1 MKKKQTRGK
10 KIKLRSLFTG
20 FLSMF
25 FLFCSVALNAQNKT
39 VSGTVLDEAGYSI
52 PGASVFLQGTTIGT
66 VTNAQGEFVLQNVP
80 EDATLHV
87 SFLGYIPQDIPVAG
101 KNVIQ
106 VVLIE
111 DTQSLDELVVIGYGT
126 TKRANTVGSI
136 SKITSKEMAERP
148 IARIE
153 NALQGQMA
161 GVSVRS
167 ATGKPG
173 ADLEI
178 RVRGAASITG
188 DSSPLYVVDG
198 VPLESLQGVNPSDI
212 ESIDVLKD
220 AASAAIYG
228 SRGSNGVV
236 LISTK
241 RGKSGPPTVTFN
253 AYYGVGNLERKVDV
267 LSSDEWITFNKKWYD
282 RQWVNSQGGNLGDSQ
297 EMRIQKAIN
306 DGRLTQADL
315 NSPDYRSKLNS
326 IKAVYGLYD
335 PWWGT
340 DNIEPIDWQDAFYQT
355 APQSDIQLSI
365 AGATDRINYAISGG
379 VFDQEGLVPGSSFT
393 RYSGRVKLNV
403 KANDFI
409 SLGVNLA
416 PSYGISNGTNV
427 DGKDQAVSRVLS
439 YPGWVLAGT
448 GKYAG
453 ADPSG
458 WAEGQY
464 DASDPSKYKFYGM
477 WGPGDN
483 NVSPYIQASG
493 PTRKESNVRLNS
505 SVDVTLNL
513 AKGLTLNGMY
523 AWNYLSAID
532 RSFSPT
538 WINRTWNTAEYPG
551 QRSSSS
557 YQTWTN
563 NNTLVQTVANYSN
576 VWGDHAFDLM
586 AGFSQEKSNMHRSRQ
601 QQSDFP
607 NDKTWVFNRDYG
619 RTTNS
624 NEIGF
629 SENAM
634 MSFFGRA
641 NYTLKDLYILTLSLR
656 RDGSSKFG
664 PDNRWGN
671 FPAISGAWKFSEE
684 EFLKD
689 LDWLGLSKLRVSWGL
704 AGNDRISNASFMS
717 NMTARNYTIGESQ
730 ALANGYV
737 IGNIAN
743 SMLGWES
750 TSSTN
755 IGLDMSFMR
764 GRFSFS
770 ADYYYKLTSDLLLN
784 SPVSPITGFTNM
796 MDNIGKVRNHGMEFD
811 FNSFNIDRGD
821 FSWET
826 ALNLSFNRNKIVEL
840 AGGNADIIFGS
851 TVQALIQRVGHPIN
865 SYYLYDVERT
875 LRASDFEAD
884 GTTPKQGIAIYPGQ
898 RPGDTKWKDK
908 TGDGVISAAD
918 KDVVGSYEPDFE
930 WGLTN
935 TFTYKNWDLSIF
947 LNGRQGGEL
956 LSSGSRGWNRATNG
970 PGWQYMDRWLYDAYW
985 NEDEPGDGK
994 TPGFFSTVSGNQYDT
1009 NWLYDATYI
1018 RIKNIR
1024 LGYNWK
1030 LQPNRFVNN
1039 IRLYVSCDN
1048 VYLWDNYYPG
1058 YSPEG
1063 ATQDNAASEWGA
1075 YPLARTVITGINVTF

>member
-1 MKKKQTRGK
+1 MKNLQTRRK
-10 KIKLRSLFTG
+10 KILYRSLFTWIILCFLTSPLTVFAQTKTVTGTVMDETG
-20 FLSMF
+20 FL
-25 FLFCSVALNAQNKT
+25 
-39 VSGTVLDEAGYSI
+39 I
-52 PGASVFLQGTTIGT
+52 PGASVVVQGTTIGT
-66 VTNAQGEFVLQNVP
+66 VTGASGEFILQNVP
-80 EDATLHV
+80 ESATLQI
-87 SFLGYIPQDIPVAG
+87 SFLGYIPQNISVTG
-101 KNVIQ
+101 RNSIQ
-106 VVLIE
+106 VILIE
-111 DTQSLDELVVIGYGT
+111 DTQSLEEVVVIGYGT

-136 SKITSKEMAERP
+136 SQITADALADRP

-167 ATGKPG
+167 ISGKPG

-178 RVRGAASITG
+178 RVRGTASITG
-188 DSSPLYVVDG
+188 DSYPLYVVDG
-198 VPLESLQGVNPSDI
+198 VPVETLQGINPSDI
-212 ESIDVLKD
+212 ESINVLKD

-236 LISTK
+236 LITTK
-241 RGKSGPPTVTFN
+241 RGKSGPPTITLN
-253 AYYGVGNLERKVDV
+253 AYYGVGTLERKVDV

-282 RQWVNSQGGNLGDSQ
+282 RQWVNSQGGNLNDSQ
-297 EMRIQKAIN
+297 EIRIQKAVA

-315 NSPDYRSKLNS
+315 SSPDYRTKLDG

-340 DNIEPIDWQDAFYQT
+340 DNLEPIDWQDAFYQS
-355 APQSDIQLSI
+355 APQSDMQLSI
-365 AGATDRINYAISGG
+365 AGATERINYSITGG
-379 VFDQEGLVPGSSFT
+379 IFDQDGLVPGSSFK
-393 RYSGRVKLNV
+393 RYSGRVKVNV

-409 SLGVNLA
+409 SLGANLA
-416 PSYGISNGTNV
+416 PSYSISNGTNV
-427 DGKDQAVSRVLS
+427 DGKDQAVARVLS
-439 YPGWVLAGT
+439 FPGWVLSGT

-453 ADPSG
+453 ADPAG
-458 WAEGQY
+458 WVDGQY
-464 DASDPSKYKFYGM
+464 DSSDPGKYKFYGQ
-477 WGPGDN
+477 WGPGAN
-483 NVSPYIQASG
+483 NISPYIQATG
-493 PTRKESNVRLNS
+493 PTRKESNVRLSS
-505 SVDVTLNL
+505 SVDITLNL
-513 AKGLTLNGMY
+513 LKGLSVNGMY
-523 AWNYLSAID
+523 AWNYLSAVD
-532 RSFSPT
+532 RSYTPT
-538 WINRTWNTAEYPG
+538 WMSGTWDTAEYPG

-557 YQTWTN
+557 YQTGVR
-563 NNTLVQTVANYSN
+563 NNTLAQVVVNYSN
-576 VWGDHAFDLM
+576 IWGDHALDLM
-586 AGFSQEKSNMHRSRQ
+586 GGASQEKNDQHRSRQ

-619 RTTNS
+619 RTTNY
-624 NEIGF
+624 NEIGY
-629 SENAM
+629 SANAM
-634 MSFFGRA
+634 ISYFGRA
-641 NYTLKDLYILTLSLR
+641 NYTLRDLYILTLSVR

-664 PDNRWGN
+664 PKNRFGN

-684 EFLKD
+684 NFMKD
-689 LDWLGLSKLRVSWGL
+689 MDWLGLSKLRASWGL

-717 NMTARNYTIGESQ
+717 NMTARNYTTGESQ

-755 IGLDMSFMR
+755 IGLDMSFFR
-764 GRFSFS
+764 GRISFS
-770 ADYYYKLTSDLLLN
+770 ADYYYKLTTDLLLN
-784 SPVSPITGFTNM
+784 SPVSPITGFTSM
-796 MDNIGKVRNHGMEFD
+796 MDNIGKVRNYGMEFD
-811 FNSFNIDRGD
+811 FNSYNISVGD

-826 ALNLSFNRNKIVEL
+826 SLNVSFNRNKIVEL

-851 TVQALIQRVGHPIN
+851 TVQALIQRVGYPIN
-865 SYYLYDVERT
+865 SYYLYEVERT

-884 GTTPKQGIAIYPGQ
+884 GITPKKGIAIYPGQ
-898 RPGDTKWKDK
+898 RPGDTKWTDKD
-908 TGDGVISAAD
+908 GDDKITAAD

-935 TFTYKNWDLSIF
+935 TFRYKNWDLSIF

-970 PGWQYMDRWLYDAYW
+970 PTWQYMSRWLYNAYW
-985 NEDEPGDGK
+985 NEDEHGDGK
-994 TPGFFSTVSGNQYDT
+994 TPGFFSTVTGNQYDT

-1030 LQPNRFVNN
+1030 LKPNKYANN

-1063 ATQDNAASEWGA
+1063 ATQDNAAAEWGA
-1075 YPLARTVITGINVTF
+1075 YPLARTFITGINITF